1 MIRFLIGCALI
12 PFALLGIA
20 TLIITVAA
28 LCGVPMR

>member
-20 TLIITVAA
+20 SLIIVIAA
-28 LCGVPMR
+28 LCGVPIK

>member
-20 TLIITVAA
+20 TLFIVIAA
-28 LCGVPMR
+28 LFGVQ